1 MKTIKMTVEFTYDEQ
16 LMHSGDECAESKEWF
31 YEDILKNRIDGGKL
45 ILHSNEIG
53 DEIGDIKVL
62 SISQ

>member
-16 LMHSGDECAESKEWF
+16 LMHSGDECPESKEWF

-45 ILHSNEIG
+45 ILLSNEIG
-53 DEIGDIKVL
+53 DVVGDITVL
-62 SISQ
+62 EIHQ